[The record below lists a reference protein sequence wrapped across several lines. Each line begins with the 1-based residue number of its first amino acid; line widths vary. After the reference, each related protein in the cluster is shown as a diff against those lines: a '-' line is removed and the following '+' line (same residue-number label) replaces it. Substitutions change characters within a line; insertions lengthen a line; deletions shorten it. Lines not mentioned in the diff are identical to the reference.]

1 MTKLIQSF
9 SVRSTPHVEEENEAK
24 QLDDDI
30 DDLLDIS
37 SVSFDSIMDSDSEEE
52 DEVNDLLA
60 KA

>member
-9 SVRSTPHVEEENEAK
+9 SVRSTPHVEENEAK